1 MRSLAASALL
11 MFCLAAWTPL
21 LSVPQNRDRGKLPDS
36 TKWNLAEIYPS
47 DAAWQEA
54 KQKFLKELPAVQT
67 YQGTLGK
74 SADRL
79 LGCLDLMGRL
89 NKEFARLFSYA
100 NLSFDQDMRV
110 PSSAALQQETGQLGA
125 MFGETSAFIEPEI
138 LAIDPAV
145 VHSFVGSD
153 RRFDPHRHYL
163 DDLLRRQAHT
173 VTAGEEHIIAAAE
186 LMAGAPSG
194 IHDLLVNADFPYPD
208 MMLADGRR
216 VKLDPSEFA
225 RQRRSPNRQDRK
237 EALAAYMSQLNDY
250 RRTFGALLNAQIMK
264 DLFQM
269 KARKYTSCLESSLD
283 KDNIPVPVFRSL
295 IAGVNANLGTLHR
308 YLQLRQRMLGL
319 DRLHYHDLSAP
330 LVAASARTYT
340 FEEARDHLLAALQ
353 PLGDEYLAVVKQA
366 FAGRWIDVYPTEGK
380 RPGGYSNGWA
390 YDVHPYVLINYGGT
404 YDDMSGL
411 AHELGHAVHSQLSN
425 THQPF
430 AAAAS
435 PRFVVEVASTLNEA
449 LLVDAMLKQSR
460 DDEARLSML
469 GNYLDGFALKI
480 FRATLISEFE
490 LRIHELAEKGEQLT
504 GDGLNG
510 MYLDLIRKYY
520 GHAKG
525 VCIVDDGSQ
534 SEWTVIP
541 QLYSGFYAY
550 QYATAFTASA
560 ALSELVTSGDHA
572 AARRYLDFLSAGGS
586 DYAVAL
592 LKKAGVDMAASEPF
606 ELCMTNM
613 NRVMDDMEK
622 ILARK
627 K

>member
-1 MRSLAASALL
+1 M
-11 MFCLAAWTPL
+11 
-21 LSVPQNRDRGKLPDS
+21 SVPQDRDRGKIPDS
-36 TKWNLAEIYPS
+36 SKWNLAEIYPS

-54 KQKFLKELPAVQT
+54 KQRFLKELPAVET
-67 YQGTLGK
+67 YQGTLGR

-100 NLSFDQDMRV
+100 NLSVDQDMRV

-125 MFGETSAFIEPEI
+125 MFGEKSAFIEPEI

-145 VHSFVGSD
+145 VHAFVGGD

-173 VTAGEEHIIAAAE
+173 VTAAEEQIIAAAE

-194 IHDLLVNADFPYPD
+194 IHDLLVNADFPYPE
-208 MMLADGRR
+208 MELADGRR

-237 EALAAYMSQLNDY
+237 EALAAYMNRLNDY

-269 KARKYTSCLESSLD
+269 KARKYASCLESSLD
-283 KDNIPVPVFRSL
+283 GDNIPVPVFRSL

-308 YLQLRQRMLGL
+308 YLQLRQRILGL

-330 LVAASARTYT
+330 LVAAAARTYT

-390 YDVHPYVLINYGGT
+390 YDVHPYVMINYGGT

-510 MYLDLIRKYY
+510 MYLELIRKYY

-525 VCIVDDGSQ
+525 VCIVDDGIQ

-560 ALSELVTSGDHA
+560 ALSELVISGDRA
-572 AARRYLDFLSAGGS
+572 ATRRYLAFLSAGGS

-606 ELCMTNM
+606 ELCMAKM
-613 NRVMDDMEK
+613 NRVMDEMEN

>member
-1 MRSLAASALL
+1 MRSLAISAWLT
-11 MFCLAAWTPL
+11 FCLAASTPL
-21 LSVPQNRDRGKLPDS
+21 APAPQERDRGKLPDS

-47 DAAWQEA
+47 AAAWREA
-54 KQKFLKELPAVQT
+54 KQNFLKELPAVEK
-67 YQGTLGK
+67 YQGTLGE

-79 LGCLDLMGRL
+79 LGCLDLMERL
-89 NKEFARLFSYA
+89 NKEFARLFAYA
-100 NLSFDQDMRV
+100 NLIFDQDMRV
-110 PSSAALQQETGQLGA
+110 PSSATLQQETDQLEA
-125 MFGETSAFIEPEI
+125 MFGEKSAFIEPEI
-138 LAIDPAV
+138 LAIDPTV
-145 VHSFVGSD
+145 VHSFIGGE

-173 VTAGEEHIIAAAE
+173 LAAGEEQIIAAAE
-186 LMAGAPSG
+186 LMASAPSD
-194 IHDLLVNADFPYPD
+194 IHDLLVNADLPNPE
-208 MMLADGRR
+208 MILTDGRR
-216 VKLDPSEFA
+216 VKLGPSEYS

-237 EALAAYMSQLNDY
+237 EALAAYMGNLNNY
-250 RRTFGALLNAQIMK
+250 RHTFGALLNAQIMK

-269 KARKYTSCLESSLD
+269 KARKYASCLESSLD
-283 KDNIPVPVFRSL
+283 GDNIPVPVFRRL
-295 IAGVNANLGTLHR
+295 VAGVNANLGTLHR
-308 YLQLRQRMLGL
+308 YLQLRQRILGL
-319 DRLHYHDLSAP
+319 DRLYYHDLSAP
-330 LVAASARTYT
+330 LVAAAARTYT

-353 PLGDEYLAVVKQA
+353 PLGDEYLAVVKKA
-366 FAGRWIDVYPTEGK
+366 FADRWIDVYPTEGK
-380 RPGGYSNGWA
+380 RSGGYSNGWA

-411 AHELGHAVHSQLSN
+411 AHELGHAVQSQLAN
-425 THQPF
+425 MHQPF
-430 AAAAS
+430 AAAAG

-510 MYLDLIRKYY
+510 MYLELIRKYY

-525 VCIVDDGSQ
+525 VCIVDDNIQ

-560 ALSELVTSGDHA
+560 ALSELVISGNHA
-572 AARRYLDFLSAGGS
+572 ATRKYLDFLSAGGS

-606 ELCMTNM
+606 ELCMTKM
-613 NRVMDDMEK
+613 NRNMDEMEK

>member
-1 MRSLAASALL
+1 MRSLAISTLL
-11 MFCLAAWTPL
+11 VFCLGASTPL
-21 LSVPQNRDRGKLPDS
+21 TPAPQERDRGKIADS
-36 TKWNLAEIYPS
+36 YKWNLADIYPS
-47 DAAWQEA
+47 DAAWREA
-54 KQKFLKELPAVQT
+54 KQKFLKELPAIEA

-74 SADRL
+74 SAGRL
-79 LGCLDLMGRL
+79 LGCLDLMGHL
-89 NKEFARLFSYA
+89 NEEFARLFSYA
-100 NLSFDQDMRV
+100 NLSLDQDLRV
-110 PSSAALQQETGQLGA
+110 PSSAALQKETGQLGA
-125 MFGETSAFIEPEI
+125 MFGEKTAFIEPEI
-138 LAIDPAV
+138 LALSPAQV
-145 VHSFVGSD
+145 RSFVGGE
-153 RRFDPHRHYL
+153 RRLEIHRHYL

-173 VTAGEEHIIAAAE
+173 GTEREEQIIAAAE
-186 LMAGAPSG
+186 LMADAPSG
-194 IHDLLVNADFPYPD
+194 IHDLLVNADFPYPE
-208 MMLADGRR
+208 MTLADGRR

-237 EALAAYMSQLNDY
+237 GALAAYMGKLNDY

-264 DLFQM
+264 DLFRM
-269 KARKYTSCLESSLD
+269 KARKYASSLESSLD
-283 KDNIPVPVFRSL
+283 GDNIPVPVFRSL
-295 IAGVNANLGTLHR
+295 MAGVNANLGTLHR
-308 YLQLRQRMLGL
+308 YLKLRQRILGL
-319 DRLHYHDLSAP
+319 DRLHYYDLSAP
-330 LVAASARTYT
+330 LVAAAARTYT

-353 PLGDEYLAVVKQA
+353 PLGDEYLAVVKKV
-366 FAGRWIDVYPTEGK
+366 FAGRWIDVFPTEGK

-390 YDVHPYVLINYGGT
+390 YDVHPYVMINYGGT

-411 AHELGHAVHSQLSN
+411 AHELGHAVQSQLSN

-430 AAAAS
+430 ATAAC
-435 PRFVVEVASTLNEA
+435 PRFVVEVASTFNEA
-449 LLVDAMLKQSR
+449 LLVDSPLKQGR

-510 MYLDLIRKYY
+510 VYLELLRKYY
-520 GHAKG
+520 GHEKG
-525 VCIVDDGSQ
+525 VCAVDDDNQ
-534 SEWTVIP
+534 AEWTVVP

-560 ALSELVTSGDHA
+560 ALSELVISGDHA
-572 AARRYLDFLSAGGS
+572 ATKTYLDFLSAGGS

-592 LKKAGVDMAASEPF
+592 LKKAGVDMTAAEPF
-606 ELCMTNM
+606 ELCMAKM
-613 NRVMDDMEK
+613 NRVMDAMET

>member
-1 MRSLAASALL
+1 MRSLAISAWLT
-11 MFCLAAWTPL
+11 FCLAASAPLTPA
-21 LSVPQNRDRGKLPDS
+21 PQERDRGNIPDS
-36 TKWNLAEIYPS
+36 AKWNLADIYPS
-47 DAAWQEA
+47 DAAWQDA
-54 KQKFLKELPAVQT
+54 KQKFLKELPAVEK

-79 LGCLDLMGRL
+79 LGCLDLMGHL

-100 NLSFDQDMRV
+100 NLSLDQDMRV
-110 PSSAALQQETGQLGA
+110 PSSGALQQETDQLGA
-125 MFGETSAFIEPEI
+125 MFGEKSAFIEPEI
-138 LAIDPAV
+138 LALSPARV
-145 VHSFVGSD
+145 RSFIGGE
-153 RRFDPHRHYL
+153 RRLEIHRHYL

-173 VTAGEEHIIAAAE
+173 GTEREEQIIAAAG
-186 LMAGAPSG
+186 LMADAPSG
-194 IHDLLVNADFPYPD
+194 IHDLLVNADFPYPE
-208 MMLADGRR
+208 MTLADGRR
-216 VKLDPSEFA
+216 VKLAPSEYA
-225 RQRRSPNRQDRK
+225 RQRRSTNRQDRK
-237 EALAAYMSQLNDY
+237 EALAAYMGKLNDY

-269 KARKYTSCLESSLD
+269 KARKYASCLESSLD
-283 KDNIPVPVFRSL
+283 GDNIPVPVFRSL
-295 IAGVNANLGTLHR
+295 VAGVNANLGTLHR
-308 YLQLRQRMLGL
+308 YLKLRQRILGL
-319 DRLHYHDLSAP
+319 DQLHYYDLSAP
-330 LVAASARTYT
+330 PVAAAARTYT
-340 FEEARDHLLAALQ
+340 FEEARDHLLATLQ
-353 PLGDEYLAVVKQA
+353 PLGDEYLAVVKKA

-380 RPGGYSNGWA
+380 RSGGYSNGWA
-390 YDVHPYVLINYGGT
+390 YDVHPYVMINYGGT

-430 AAAAS
+430 AVAAG
-435 PRFVVEVASTLNEA
+435 PRFVVEVASTFNEA
-449 LLVDAMLKQSR
+449 LLVEAMLKQSR

-510 MYLDLIRKYY
+510 MYLELIRKYY

-525 VCIVDDGSQ
+525 VCIIDDDIQ

-560 ALSELVTSGDHA
+560 ALSELVISGDHA
-572 AARRYLDFLSAGGS
+572 ATRRYLDFLSAGGS

-606 ELCMTNM
+606 ELCMTKM
-613 NRVMDDMEK
+613 NRVMDEMEK